1 MEELLKQMMDQMNQ
15 RFDAVDMRFE
25 MIDERFDA
33 VDKRFDKMDADINS
47 LRETV
52 ENNATE
58 FRSHFRY
65 VEKKLEQHDSMFE
78 IVVGLSKNTQK

>member
-1 MEELLKQMMDQMNQ
+1 MMEELLKQMMEQMNQ
-15 RFDAVDMRFE
+15 
-25 MIDERFDA
+25 RFDA
-33 VDKRFDKMDADINS
+33 VDKRFDKVDADINS

-65 VEKKLEQHDSMFE
+65 VEKKLEQHDSMLE
-78 IVVGLSKNTQK
+78 IVASLSKNIQQ